1 MAYPGRPATPSRTS
15 RDGRAALRYGQGMN
29 LSLDTMRA
37 AWHRLSPLPGG
48 KRLFGK
54 LLGRMVPYTATIDPQ
69 IEEMRPGYSRVFIE
83 DRRSVRNHLRS
94 VHAIALVNLA
104 ELAANLA
111 LIGGLPPG
119 GRMIITG
126 ISIDYL
132 KKSRGRITAEC
143 HVEVPQTLERREY
156 HCTVSLRDP
165 SGVEVARSTVRSLI
179 DGQRS

>member
-1 MAYPGRPATPSRTS
+1 MTPS
-15 RDGRAALRYGQGMN
+15 
-29 LSLDTMRA
+29 LDMIRSG
-37 AWHRLSPLPGG
+37 WNRLSKLPGG

-69 IEEMRPGYSRVFIE
+69 VEEIRPGYARVYLE
-83 DRRSVRNHLRS
+83 DRRAVRNHLRS

-143 HVEVPQTLERREY
+143 HVEVPQTLERKEY
-156 HCTVSLRDP
+156 VPQVSLRDA
-165 SGVEVARSTVRSLI
+165 SGVEVARAQVRSLI
-179 DGQRS
+179 DAQRA